1 MKKILLFVILTLT
14 MFARTEV
21 VAYDTQG
28 EEIYMI
34 LDKVKKTN
42 EVRVTII
49 DGVESLT
56 TEYVETY
63 NPYFIKMWYNDDP
76 ITIEVYDDGKLHTT
90 ITNDFISNYIKDDNL
105 IIDIKDS
112 IILPF
117 LIDTKKYPRMEARF
131 NILGETVFT
140 IVNQKGEKL

>member
-1 MKKILLFVILTLT
+1 
-14 MFARTEV
+14 
-21 VAYDTQG
+21 
-28 EEIYMI
+28 
-34 LDKVKKTN
+34 
-42 EVRVTII
+42 
-49 DGVESLT
+49 
-56 TEYVETY
+56 
-63 NPYFIKMWYNDDP
+63 MWYNDDP
-76 ITIEVYDDGKLHTT
+76 ITIEVYADGKLHTT